1 VAETTNEALRNAA
14 ERLSAA
20 GIATARLDAEVL
32 LRQVLHVDRTRLF
45 LRLRESLS
53 AEDQRRFDDLI
64 SARLAGQPV
73 AYLTGEREFMGLSF
87 AVGPGVLVPRPETE
101 WLVEWA
107 VARLRDM
114 AGATMV
120 DVGTGSGAIAL
131 SVASLLGPDWRGNI
145 IGIDVSADAL
155 AYAAQNRKRLGLPQ
169 VRLIRGNLIRSLRG
183 SVDLIVANLP
193 YLRPE
198 QVAGNPDLAAEPA
211 QALIGGSDGLD
222 LVRALL
228 AEAPR
233 ILSSQ
238 GAIGLE
244 LDPANVAAAAELA
257 QAIFPCATVH
267 LVLDLAGFDRYV
279 VITQP

>member
-131 SVASLLGPDWRGNI
+131 SVASLLGPDWRGTI

-257 QAIFPCATVH
+257 QAIFPCATVQ
-267 LVLDLAGFDRYV
+267 LVLDLAGVDRYV